1 MENPKMAM
9 TSALGLPKD
18 VVLGEVLLSFIG
30 RHAVLIENYRNII
43 LYTDTLVKL
52 QAKTCRLEIRGNRLT
67 IEYYTNEEMKITG
80 QIQAV
85 EFQGGS

>member
-52 QAKTCRLEIRGNRLT
+52 QAKTCRLEIRGSRLT

-85 EFQGGS
+85 EFQGG

>member
-30 RHAVLIENYRNII
+30 RHAILIENYRNII

-52 QAKTCRLEIRGNRLT
+52 QAKTCRLEIRGSRLT

-85 EFQGGS
+85 EFQGG